1 MLKFIKGNLE
11 NIDGVE
17 IYPIIS
23 LLIFFIF
30 FSGLFWWVF
39 TAKKNH
45 IEEVSNIPLNDD
57 AFTTNDED
65 YE

>member
-11 NIDGVE
+11 QIDGVA

-30 FSGLFWWVF
+30 FVALFWWVF
-39 TAKKNH
+39 TAKKDH
-45 IEEVSNIPLNDD
+45 IREVSNIPLDN
-57 AFTTNDED
+57 NQNEQLL
-65 YE
+65 

>member
-57 AFTTNDED
+57 TFPTNDQDHE
-65 YE
+65 

>member
-11 NIDGVE
+11 QIDGVA

-30 FSGLFWWVF
+30 FVALFWWVF
-39 TAKKNH
+39 TAKKDH
-45 IEEVSNIPLNDD
+45 IREVSNIPLDN
-57 AFTTNDED
+57 NQNE
-65 YE
+65 EQL

>member
-30 FSGLFWWVF
+30 FTILFWWVF
-39 TAKKNH
+39 TAKKAH
-45 IEEVSNIPLNDD
+45 IKEVSNIPLADN
-57 AFTTNDED
+57 TINTNEPSL
-65 YE
+65 